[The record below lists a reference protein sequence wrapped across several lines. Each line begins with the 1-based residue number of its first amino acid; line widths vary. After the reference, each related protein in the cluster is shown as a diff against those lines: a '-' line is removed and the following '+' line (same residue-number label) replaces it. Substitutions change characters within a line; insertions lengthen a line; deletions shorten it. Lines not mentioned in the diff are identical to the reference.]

1 MDPIKN
7 VGANDYAMTIP
18 QQQNDAQ
25 VPQEDYSSMPMV
37 YDPEMEDKKKAASS
51 GLGMKALGAIAI
63 AGLAL
68 WGGHAWGAK
77 TAEAAKKSE
86 SLAKEAMET
95 ALKAKDDA
103 LKAKGDALKAK
114 DDALA
119 QAKKLK
125 EANDAAYEIA
135 ENKHKGFF
143 DGKKALRE
151 DIKKALRPDE
161 AETKKV
167 EEKAAKT
174 AEAGTGEA
182 AKKAEGAEEAAK
194 AE

>member
-7 VGANDYAMTIP
+7 VGANDYAMTMP
-18 QQQNDAQ
+18 QQQNDVQ

-68 WGGHAWGAK
+68 WGGHAMG
-77 TAEAAKKSE
+77 KKS
-86 SLAKEAMET
+86 AKGLEEAMET

-103 LKAKGDALKAK
+103 LKAKDDALKAK

-174 AEAGTGEA
+174 AESSA
-182 AKKAEGAEEAAK
+182 AAV
-194 AE
+194 

>member
-18 QQQNDAQ
+18 QQQNDVQ

-68 WGGHAWGAK
+68 WGGHAMG
-77 TAEAAKKSE
+77 KKS
-86 SLAKEAMET
+86 AKGLEEAMET
-95 ALKAKDDA
+95 ALKAKD
-103 LKAKGDALKAK
+103 DALKAK

>member
-7 VGANDYAMTIP
+7 VGANDYAMTMP

-68 WGGHAWGAK
+68 WGGHAMG
-77 TAEAAKKSE
+77 KKS
-86 SLAKEAMET
+86 AKGLEEAMET
-95 ALKAKDDA
+95 ALKAKD
-103 LKAKGDALKAK
+103 DALKAK

>member
-68 WGGHAWGAK
+68 WGGHAMG
-77 TAEAAKKSE
+77 KKS
-86 SLAKEAMET
+86 AKGLEEAMET
-95 ALKAKDDA
+95 ALKAKD
-103 LKAKGDALKAK
+103 DALKAK

-125 EANDAAYEIA
+125 EANEAAYEIA

>member
-68 WGGHAWGAK
+68 WGGHAMG
-77 TAEAAKKSE
+77 KKS
-86 SLAKEAMET
+86 AKGLEEAMET
-95 ALKAKDDA
+95 ALKAKD
-103 LKAKGDALKAK
+103 DALKAK

>member
-18 QQQNDAQ
+18 QQQNDVQ

-68 WGGHAWGAK
+68 WGGHAMG
-77 TAEAAKKSE
+77 KKS
-86 SLAKEAMET
+86 AKGLEEAMET
-95 ALKAKDDA
+95 ALKAKD
-103 LKAKGDALKAK
+103 DALKAK

-167 EEKAAKT
+167 EEKATKT
-174 AEAGTGEA
+174 AEAGTGEV

>member
-103 LKAKGDALKAK
+103 L
-114 DDALA
+114 A

-135 ENKHKGFF
+135 ENKHTGFF

>member
-7 VGANDYAMTIP
+7 VGANDYAMTVP
-18 QQQNDAQ
+18 QQQNDVQ

-68 WGGHAWGAK
+68 WGGHAMG
-77 TAEAAKKSE
+77 KKS
-86 SLAKEAMET
+86 AKGLEEAMET
-95 ALKAKDDA
+95 ALKAKD
-103 LKAKGDALKAK
+103 DALKAK

-143 DGKKALRE
+143 DGKKALRD

>member
-18 QQQNDAQ
+18 QQQNDVQ

-68 WGGHAWGAK
+68 WGGHAMG
-77 TAEAAKKSE
+77 KKS
-86 SLAKEAMET
+86 AKGLEEAMET
-95 ALKAKDDA
+95 ALKAKD
-103 LKAKGDALKAK
+103 DALKAK

-151 DIKKALRPDE
+151 DIKKALRPEE

>member
-7 VGANDYAMTIP
+7 VGANDYAMTMP
-18 QQQNDAQ
+18 QQQNDVQ

-68 WGGHAWGAK
+68 WGGHAMG
-77 TAEAAKKSE
+77 KKS
-86 SLAKEAMET
+86 AKGLEEAMET
-95 ALKAKDDA
+95 ALKAKD
-103 LKAKGDALKAK
+103 DALKAK

-182 AKKAEGAEEAAK
+182 AKNAEGAEEAAK

>member
-7 VGANDYAMTIP
+7 VGANDYAMTMP
-18 QQQNDAQ
+18 QQQNDVQ

-68 WGGHAWGAK
+68 WGGHAMG
-77 TAEAAKKSE
+77 KKS
-86 SLAKEAMET
+86 AKGLEEAMET
-95 ALKAKDDA
+95 ALKAKD
-103 LKAKGDALKAK
+103 DALKAK

-167 EEKAAKT
+167 EEKATKT

>member
-103 LKAKGDALKAK
+103 L
-114 DDALA
+114 A

>member
-68 WGGHAWGAK
+68 WGGHAMG
-77 TAEAAKKSE
+77 KKS
-86 SLAKEAMET
+86 AKGLEEAMET
-95 ALKAKDDA
+95 ALKAKD
-103 LKAKGDALKAK
+103 DALKAK

-135 ENKHKGFF
+135 ENKHTGFF

>member
-68 WGGHAWGAK
+68 WGGHAMG
-77 TAEAAKKSE
+77 KKS
-86 SLAKEAMET
+86 AKGLEEAMET
-95 ALKAKDDA
+95 ALKAKD
-103 LKAKGDALKAK
+103 DALKAK

-167 EEKAAKT
+167 EEKATKT

>member
-7 VGANDYAMTIP
+7 VGANDYAMTMP
-18 QQQNDAQ
+18 QQQNDVQ

-86 SLAKEAMET
+86 SLAKSAMET
-95 ALKAKDDA
+95 ALKAKD
-103 LKAKGDALKAK
+103 DALKAK

>member
-7 VGANDYAMTIP
+7 VGANDYAMTMP
-18 QQQNDAQ
+18 QQQNDVQ

-68 WGGHAWGAK
+68 WGGHAMG
-77 TAEAAKKSE
+77 KKS
-86 SLAKEAMET
+86 AKGLEEAMET
-95 ALKAKDDA
+95 ALKAKD
-103 LKAKGDALKAK
+103 DALKAK

-151 DIKKALRPDE
+151 DIKKALRPEE

>member
-68 WGGHAWGAK
+68 WGGHAMG
-77 TAEAAKKSE
+77 KKS
-86 SLAKEAMET
+86 AKGLEEAMET
-95 ALKAKDDA
+95 ALKAKD
-103 LKAKGDALKAK
+103 DALKAK

-151 DIKKALRPDE
+151 DIKKALRPEE

>member
-7 VGANDYAMTIP
+7 VGANDYAMTMP
-18 QQQNDAQ
+18 QQQNDVQ

-68 WGGHAWGAK
+68 WGGHAMG
-77 TAEAAKKSE
+77 KKS
-86 SLAKEAMET
+86 AKGLEEAMET
-95 ALKAKDDA
+95 ALKAKD
-103 LKAKGDALKAK
+103 DALKAK

-151 DIKKALRPDE
+151 DIKKALRPEE

-182 AKKAEGAEEAAK
+182 AKKAEGVEEAAK

>member
-68 WGGHAWGAK
+68 WGGHAMG
-77 TAEAAKKSE
+77 KKS
-86 SLAKEAMET
+86 AKGLEEAMET
-95 ALKAKDDA
+95 ALKAKD
-103 LKAKGDALKAK
+103 DALKAK

-167 EEKAAKT
+167 EEKAART

>member
-7 VGANDYAMTIP
+7 VGANDYAMTMP
-18 QQQNDAQ
+18 QQQNDVQ

-86 SLAKEAMET
+86 SLAKSAMET

-103 LKAKGDALKAK
+103 LKAK

-119 QAKKLK
+119 HRLLTIYAQSLDYQTVCPSRHTPCPPLPHS
-125 EANDAAYEIA
+125 E
-135 ENKHKGFF
+135 HL
-143 DGKKALRE
+143 LRGR
-151 DIKKALRPDE
+151 KRFPSGRQQ
-161 AETKKV
+161 V
-167 EEKAAKT
+167 RHP
-174 AEAGTGEA
+174 
-182 AKKAEGAEEAAK
+182 
-194 AE
+194 

>member
-7 VGANDYAMTIP
+7 VGANDSAMTVP
-18 QQQNDAQ
+18 QQQNDVQ

-68 WGGHAWGAK
+68 WGGHAMG
-77 TAEAAKKSE
+77 KKS
-86 SLAKEAMET
+86 AKGLEEAMET
-95 ALKAKDDA
+95 ALKAKD
-103 LKAKGDALKAK
+103 DALKAK

>member
-7 VGANDYAMTIP
+7 VGANDYAMTVP
-18 QQQNDAQ
+18 QQQNDVQ

-68 WGGHAWGAK
+68 WGGHAMG
-77 TAEAAKKSE
+77 KKS
-86 SLAKEAMET
+86 AKGLEEAMET
-95 ALKAKDDA
+95 ALKAKD
-103 LKAKGDALKAK
+103 DALKAK

>member
-68 WGGHAWGAK
+68 WGGHAMG
-77 TAEAAKKSE
+77 KKS
-86 SLAKEAMET
+86 AKGLEEAMET
-95 ALKAKDDA
+95 
-103 LKAKGDALKAK
+103 ALKAK

>member
-18 QQQNDAQ
+18 QQQNDVQ

-37 YDPEMEDKKKAASS
+37 YDPEMEDKKKASS
-51 GLGMKALGAIAI
+51 RGLGMKALGAIAI

-103 LKAKGDALKAK
+103 L
-114 DDALA
+114 A

-135 ENKHKGFF
+135 ENKHTGFF

>member
-7 VGANDYAMTIP
+7 VGANDYAMTMP
-18 QQQNDAQ
+18 QQQNDVQ

-68 WGGHAWGAK
+68 WGGHAMG
-77 TAEAAKKSE
+77 KKS
-86 SLAKEAMET
+86 AKGLEEAMET
-95 ALKAKDDA
+95 ALKAKD
-103 LKAKGDALKAK
+103 DALKAK

>member
-68 WGGHAWGAK
+68 WGGHAMG
-77 TAEAAKKSE
+77 KKS
-86 SLAKEAMET
+86 AKGLEEAMET
-95 ALKAKDDA
+95 ALKAKD
-103 LKAKGDALKAK
+103 DALKAK

-182 AKKAEGAEEAAK
+182 AKKADGAEEAAK

>member
-68 WGGHAWGAK
+68 WGGHAMG
-77 TAEAAKKSE
+77 KKS
-86 SLAKEAMET
+86 AKGLEETMET
-95 ALKAKDDA
+95 ALKAKD
-103 LKAKGDALKAK
+103 DALKAK

>member
-7 VGANDYAMTIP
+7 VGANDYAMTMP
-18 QQQNDAQ
+18 QQQNDVQ
-25 VPQEDYSSMPMV
+25 TPQEDYSSMPMV

-68 WGGHAWGAK
+68 WGGHAMG
-77 TAEAAKKSE
+77 KKS
-86 SLAKEAMET
+86 
-95 ALKAKDDA
+95 
-103 LKAKGDALKAK
+103 AKGLEEALDVANKAK

-135 ENKHKGFF
+135 ENKHTGFF
-143 DGKKALRE
+143 DTKRALRE
-151 DIKKALRPDE
+151 DIKKALRPEKSE
-161 AETKKV
+161 AKKV
-167 EEKAAKT
+167 EEKAVKT
-174 AEAGTGEA
+174 AETGTEEA
-182 AKKAEGAEEAAK
+182 AKKAETTKSAETAKKAEGAEETAK

>member
-18 QQQNDAQ
+18 QQQNDVQ

-103 LKAKGDALKAK
+103 L
-114 DDALA
+114 A

-135 ENKHKGFF
+135 ENKHTGFF